1 MSQID
6 YDREMTLIAW
16 DGERVAGLAR
26 STADPTFENAECA
39 VIIRRDL
46 REKGLAGQL
55 LEALLRAIATQGIR
69 QAVMVF
75 PAERARMLNL
85 SADLGFTVAKSPAD
99 PSQVRATK
107 ALRQR
112 P

>member
-1 MSQID
+1 
-6 YDREMTLIAW
+6 
-16 DGERVAGLAR
+16 
-26 STADPTFENAECA
+26 

-55 LEALLRAIATQGIR
+55 IEALTRAIATQGIR
-69 QAVMVF
+69 RAVMLF
-75 PAERARMLNL
+75 PADKTRVINL
-85 SADLGFTVAKSPAD
+85 SKDLGFTISPSPAD

-107 ALRQR
+107 PLAQR